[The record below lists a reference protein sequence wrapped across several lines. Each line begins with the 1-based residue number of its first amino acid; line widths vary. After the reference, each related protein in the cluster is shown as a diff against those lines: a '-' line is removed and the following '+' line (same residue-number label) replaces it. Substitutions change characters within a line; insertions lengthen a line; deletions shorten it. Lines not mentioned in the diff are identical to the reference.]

1 MMNKARPEEKHYQNQ
16 ALQSAFHVN
25 FFWWIVFWGRV
36 GCLFLLHLI
45 VVLVL
50 HLFLRAVSHY
60 EIALLYLGKKKKME
74 KEQKERKGEEEKEK
88 RERRKKEKKNKQK
101 TEHNKTEE
109 K

>member
-1 MMNKARPEEKHYQNQ
+1 MNKARPEEKHYQNQ

-60 EIALLYLGKKKKME
+60 EIALLYLGKKKKNG
-74 KEQKERKGEEEKEK
+74 KRTKRKKRRRGKGEEREKEK
-88 RERRKKEKKNKQK
+88 GKNKQTK
-101 TEHNKTEE
+101 DRTQ
-109 K
+109 